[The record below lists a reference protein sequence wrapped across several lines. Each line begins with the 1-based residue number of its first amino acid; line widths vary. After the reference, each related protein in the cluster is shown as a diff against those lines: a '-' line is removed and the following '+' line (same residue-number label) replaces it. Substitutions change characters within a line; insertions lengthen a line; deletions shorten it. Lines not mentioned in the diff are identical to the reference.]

1 LIPFKVLL
9 KFNRVKKMLNLEENT
24 SETEKLTA
32 IETLQKIIK
41 ASV

>member
-9 KFNRVKKMLNLEENT
+9 KFNRVKKMLNLIENT
-24 SETEKLTA
+24 TETKKLTA
-32 IETLQKIIK
+32 IEILQKIIK